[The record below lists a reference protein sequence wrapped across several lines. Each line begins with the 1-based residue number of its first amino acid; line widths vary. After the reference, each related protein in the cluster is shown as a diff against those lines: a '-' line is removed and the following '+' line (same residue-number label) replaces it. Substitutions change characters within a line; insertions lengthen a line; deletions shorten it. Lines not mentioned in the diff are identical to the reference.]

1 MRSAAILVCLYCF
14 ACLSTPLHSQVRV
27 EESYV
32 NLQKALI
39 DANREKL
46 LGNYDKALAILESLR
61 KEKREEDVLLYEM
74 ARVYA
79 EKGELEKGADLL
91 RDAIRINPENP
102 WYIET
107 LAFYLERLGRL
118 SEAAE
123 RYGTLRTMF
132 PREKRYYFSQAA
144 LLLASGEGEGAIKA
158 YEAWEKVVG
167 RQSETLLLKY
177 ELYAAAGE
185 TKKAVR
191 ELETLIA
198 LSPSNISYRHLLAAY
213 LLDVKDDKGAIEVF
227 TDILRLDP
235 NDAKAQMALAANR
248 AASGNPATGDDLME
262 LMPLFEK
269 NDISIDA
276 KLARIIPRIEQ
287 VANTGDKDL
296 ADRLLQLTAAL
307 ERVHPK
313 DAKGYAAS
321 GDLFFHTGQFGEA
334 RSRYEKTLS
343 LDDRNFMVW
352 ENLFFALE
360 ATSDWPALLQ
370 QTELAM
376 DVFPNRGTVF
386 LLNGVAAYK
395 LGRYADAQDVLEQAT
410 LMFSFDK
417 PQLLRT
423 LLTQGK
429 VLQAMNEPEEAQLVF
444 GEAAK
449 LAPEDP
455 LALHAGAMW
464 FYREGDHEEALR
476 WMEQSLEFGGDK
488 SAMILEHF
496 GDVLYRLERV
506 DDALSYWV
514 KAQKLG
520 KGASKWLSKKIAD
533 KKLYE

>member
-1 MRSAAILVCLYCF
+1 MRSAAILVCLSCF
-14 ACLSTPLHSQVRV
+14 VCFSTLLNGQVRV

-39 DANREKL
+39 EANREKL
-46 LGNYDKALAILESLR
+46 LGNYEKALAILESLR

-74 ARVYA
+74 ARVHA
-79 EKGELEKGADLL
+79 ESGEMEKGVDLL
-91 RDAIRINPENP
+91 RDAIRINPDNP

-144 LLLASGEGEGAIKA
+144 LLSASGEGEGAIKV

-167 RQSETLLLKY
+167 KQSEILLLKY

-185 TKKAVR
+185 TKKAIR

-198 LSPSNISYRHLLAAY
+198 FSPSNVSYRHLLATY
-213 LLDVKDDKGAIEVF
+213 LLAAKDDKGAIEVF
-227 TDILRLDP
+227 TDILRIDP

-248 AASGNPATGDDLME
+248 AANATSATEDDFME
-262 LMPLFEK
+262 LIPLFEK
-269 NDISIDA
+269 NDIGIDA

-287 VANTGDKDL
+287 VADTGDKNL
-296 ADRLLQLTAAL
+296 ADRLLRLTSTL

-395 LGRYADAQDVLEQAT
+395 LGRYEDAQDVLEQAT

-455 LALHAGAMW
+455 MALHAGAMW
-464 FYREGDHEEALR
+464 FYREGDIEEALV
-476 WMEQSLEFGGDK
+476 WVEKSVQLGGDK

-496 GDVLYRLERV
+496 GDILYRLGRLDE
-506 DDALSYWV
+506 ALSYWV
-514 KAQKLG
+514 KAQKIG